1 MKLNKICWK
10 NFKSYSNIMTEMD
23 FSSKSSMNLIVGDNG
38 CGKSSIAEVITY
50 LLYGRLE
57 DFTASEIPNRINK
70 NFYGKIDINCG
81 SHNIII
87 ERGLAPSLFEV
98 TLDDKKLDTAGK
110 SSVQSMLEEEYYKI
124 PYTVFRTLLCISIDD
139 FKSLLDMGASDK
151 RNITDKIFGYAI
163 FNQLSKLIKEDIK
176 LLDSEICYN
185 ESDIK
190 REMSAVS
197 SYDQRIN
204 DIKNICVSQ
213 DELDSLNEEI
223 NKAKALED
231 YCRKGIDKLSAAKN
245 ELNKNIYSFQADGK
259 GYKSKIAEIDKKISL
274 IDSGKCPTC
283 GSQLDSPEF
292 QEEKNRL
299 LEEKASL
306 EKEVSGVLDG
316 LKLIKGRM
324 DAVDKKSSEL
334 KQSLSKSN
342 LVNLQATYKSKV
354 FQNTQ
359 SAEPIEKMRDE
370 VVKKIEE
377 LNKIKDDLDKKKS
390 IYNALSMIFSEENGV
405 KSYVS
410 SKYTPTLN
418 KIISEVIEFMNI
430 GYQIEFDN
438 KLNAHIM
445 NNGYNVNYKTL
456 SKGEKTRVNFA
467 TIISFLKLIKLQFG
481 DINLLFL
488 DELFSN
494 IDIHGISDMID
505 ILKGLST
512 DMNINIFLIHHAQ
525 VENARFDKV
534 YEITKQDGF
543 SHLECV

>member
-1 MKLNKICWK
+1 M
-10 NFKSYSNIMTEMD
+10 
-23 FSSKSSMNLIVGDNG
+23 
-38 CGKSSIAEVITY
+38 
-50 LLYGRLE
+50 
-57 DFTASEIPNRINK
+57 
-70 NFYGKIDINCG
+70 
-81 SHNIII
+81 
-87 ERGLAPSLFEV
+87 
-98 TLDDKKLDTAGK
+98 
-110 SSVQSMLEEEYYKI
+110 
-124 PYTVFRTLLCISIDD
+124 
-139 FKSLLDMGASDK
+139 
-151 RNITDKIFGYAI
+151 
-163 FNQLSKLIKEDIK
+163 
-176 LLDSEICYN
+176 
-185 ESDIK
+185 
-190 REMSAVS
+190 
-197 SYDQRIN
+197 
-204 DIKNICVSQ
+204 
-213 DELDSLNEEI
+213 
-223 NKAKALED
+223 ED

-359 SAEPIEKMRDE
+359 SAEPIEKMREE

-418 KIISEVIEFMNI
+418 KIISEVIELMNI
-430 GYQIEFDN
+430 GY
-438 KLNAHIM
+438 
-445 NNGYNVNYKTL
+445 
-456 SKGEKTRVNFA
+456 
-467 TIISFLKLIKLQFG
+467 
-481 DINLLFL
+481 
-488 DELFSN
+488 
-494 IDIHGISDMID
+494 
-505 ILKGLST
+505 
-512 DMNINIFLIHHAQ
+512 
-525 VENARFDKV
+525 
-534 YEITKQDGF
+534 
-543 SHLECV
+543 